1 MTIHIEK
8 DAKRNLTVFTV
19 IGRASTRE
27 IIEALSSAMSKD
39 ATKKVLWDF
48 SKANGK
54 MTKMMGAELKK
65 LIETA
70 HTYHNPR
77 RTAVV
82 ATDPVIYGLSRMAEA
97 QVEQYEIEAFCVFK
111 SLLDAFVWLENDKQ
125 IL

>member
-8 DAKRNLTVFTV
+8 DANRNLTVFTV

-54 MTKMMGAELKK
+54 TTKMMGAELKE

-70 HTYHNPR
+70 HKYHNPR

-82 ATDPVIYGLSRMAEA
+82 ATDPVIYGLSRMAET
-97 QVEQYEIEAFCVFK
+97 QVEQYGIEELSVFK